1 VSTPDP
7 DVSLY
12 ALVLAPRGRDAPVIQ
27 ALFQESGIESV
38 LCRDVADLAA
48 KLNDDVAFAFATLEG
63 VRNADLRPL
72 LTWIAGQP
80 KWSDLPFILATER
93 GGSPDRNPIAAQMLE
108 ALSNVS
114 FIERPFHPTTL
125 QSLIG
130 STLKSRLRQIEAR
143 GMLEQL
149 KQSADELERRVDE
162 RTRQLQSTHSQL
174 LAQMAERARTEEQLR
189 HMQKIESIGELTGGV
204 AHDFNNLLTAVLGN
218 LELLRK
224 RLPANP
230 STDRLIEGALQGAQ
244 RGAALT
250 QRLLAFARRQAL
262 EPKPV
267 DLAALVQ
274 GMADLLRRSIGP
286 RVEIAIDL
294 PERLP
299 AALADANQIELALLN
314 LAVNARDAMPDG
326 GTVSISLAA
335 VESPRSR
342 DLTAGRYLR
351 LAVADTGVGMDAATL
366 QRAIEPFFS
375 TKEVGKGTG
384 LGLSMIHGLAQQLK
398 GALRLSSEPGRGTR
412 AELWLP
418 VAAGEVAAVVIA
430 PAVAEKDGKRGVT
443 LLFVDDDFLIRL
455 STVALLED
463 LGHTVINVGSGAE
476 ALDVLN
482 GERKI
487 DMVITDYAMPGMT
500 GTQLAE
506 AIRSL
511 KPDLPILLAT
521 GYAEL
526 PASSRLDL
534 PRLSKPYRQ
543 RELAEQIETL
553 LGQTVT

>member
-1 VSTPDP
+1 
-7 DVSLY
+7 LI
-12 ALVLAPRGRDAPVIQ
+12 LAPRGRDSEVARSLFRQ
-27 ALFQESGIESV
+27 AGIDSIV
-38 LCRDVADLAA
+38 CRDVPDVAS
-48 KLNDDVAFAFATLEG
+48 KLEDDVAFVFLTEEAVAN
-63 VRNADLRPL
+63 VDLRPL
-72 LTWIAGQP
+72 GSWIGRQAA
-80 KWSDLPFILATER
+80 WSDLPFILVTQR
-93 GGSPDRNPIAAQMLE
+93 GGDPDRGPLSAHMLE
-108 ALSNVS
+108 ALANVS

-125 QSLIG
+125 LSLAG
-130 STLKSRLRQIEAR
+130 ATLKSRLRQVESR
-143 GMLEQL
+143 GYQEQL
-149 KQSADELERRVDE
+149 QNSADDLEGRVELRTAQLKAAHDE
-162 RTRQLQSTHSQL
+162 ILE
-174 LAQMAERARTEEQLR
+174 QMAERARTEEQLR

-230 STDRLIEGALQGAQ
+230 STDRLIDGAMQGAQ

-267 DLAALVQ
+267 DLEKLVT

-286 RVEIAIDL
+286 TVELRLDL
-294 PERLP
+294 SGDLP

-314 LAVNARDAMPDG
+314 LAVNARDAMPSG
-326 GTVSISLAA
+326 GTVTIGLCVADSQAA
-335 VESPRSR
+335 R
-342 DLTAGRYLR
+342 DLSAGRYLV
-351 LAVADTGVGMDAATL
+351 LTVSDTGIGMDAATL

-398 GALRLSSEPGRGTR
+398 GALRLLSHPGKGTR

-418 VAAGEVAAVVIA
+418 LAAHVPDREATPDHAVDDKSVR
-430 PAVAEKDGKRGVT
+430 RGAT

-455 STVALLED
+455 STVSLLED
-463 LGHTVINVGSGAE
+463 LGHTVIAVGSGAE
-476 ALDVLN
+476 AIEVL
-482 GERKI
+482 RKGRAV
-487 DMVITDYAMPGMT
+487 DLLITDYAMPGMT

-506 AIRSL
+506 EARKLS
-511 KPDLPILLAT
+511 PRLPVLLAT

-526 PASSRLDL
+526 PARTALDL

-543 RELAEQIETL
+543 RELAEQIGTL
-553 LGQTVT
+553 LG